1 MDELAKSRL
10 GELAHGIA
18 LDAARYQWLRK
29 QMLGQN
35 EEVFKAM
42 DEEGASLKDATPDQF
57 DAIIDQIMKKVP

>member
-1 MDELAKSRL
+1 MD
-10 GELAHGIA
+10 ELAHGIA

-42 DEEGASLKDATPDQF
+42 DEAGMTLKDATPDQF
-57 DAIIDQIMKKVP
+57 DKVIDQIMKKVP